1 MMFNKIESNKIK
13 AFANSTEENTQ
24 FIPVSSLEEVAIH
37 LRDSDEEFNYEYYL
51 VQITQPKKKL
61 STPPPFTPPGQTA
74 KMSQHI
80 SSSIANAAANLIS
93 PLADA
98 ASISAP
104 AYVAPKMNSALVSSE
119 VSDTSAQAMNA
130 DVESAINEPVVSGA
144 TFAAAEEAYIPEAR
158 KNTPESESSEYLAQ
172 NADLLLQ
179 VGEIELARNI
189 YRAILKTGDS
199 CDVAYAGLANCSD
212 KEGMIEQ
219 AIQFAWDSVAFAPNK
234 KGYQILSQLLVQQG
248 RDQEAAQALSRAI
261 KSLELSAQEKAEYH
275 KMIGNCMA
283 RLGQNPEAERAYKK
297 ALELSPASD
306 ETQSNLGSL
315 YLEQGQVVDAKR
327 CYQDA
332 IASNPTNDKAWV
344 GLGLCFVAEGDKE
357 AAHDA
362 FSRSLE
368 RNLRNS
374 TAIFHL
380 VKCAYEIKKY
390 SQAERMLSNYV
401 EVAPVSPSL
410 LYSLAGLQFH
420 VGKKKEAALTAKR
433 ILQIKGDHQGARD
446 LIRRIDAE

>member
-1 MMFNKIESNKIK
+1 MMFNKIDSLT
-13 AFANSTEENTQ
+13 NSTEENTQ
-24 FIPVSSLEEVAIH
+24 FIPVSSLEEVAMH
-37 LRDSDEEFNYEYYL
+37 LRDSDEDSNYEYYL
-51 VQITQPKKKL
+51 VRITHPKKKIL
-61 STPPPFTPPGQTA
+61 TPPPFTGKP
-74 KMSQHI
+74 
-80 SSSIANAAANLIS
+80 SS
-93 PLADA
+93 
-98 ASISAP
+98 
-104 AYVAPKMNSALVSSE
+104 PKPHMNSAMVSSE
-119 VSDTSAQAMNA
+119 VVEPAAERRKVQVDSFVDESEEKLARNIPAQETAQAQA
-130 DVESAINEPVVSGA
+130 PSQS
-144 TFAAAEEAYIPEAR
+144 AR
-158 KNTPESESSEYLAQ
+158 KATAEVEDISFLVQ
-172 NADLLLQ
+172 NAELLLQ

-189 YRAILKTGDS
+189 FRAVLKSGES
-199 CDVAYAGLANCSD
+199 SDVAYAGLAACSD
-212 KEGMIEQ
+212 KEGLIEQ

-248 RDQEAAQALSRAI
+248 RDQEAAQSLNRAI
-261 KSLELSAQEKAEYH
+261 KSLELSAQEKAEYY

-283 RLGQNPEAERAYKK
+283 RLGQNPEAERAFKK

-306 ETQSNLGSL
+306 ETQANLGSL
-315 YLEQGQVVDAKR
+315 YLEQGQVADAKR

-332 IASNPTNDKAWV
+332 IASNPANDKAWV
-344 GLGLCFVAEGDKE
+344 GLGLCFVSEGDKE

-390 SQAERMLSNYV
+390 SQAERMLSSYV
-401 EVAPVSPSL
+401 DVAPVSPSL

-420 VGKKKEAALTAKR
+420 VGKKKEASQTAKR

-446 LIRRIDAE
+446 LVKRIEAE

>member
-1 MMFNKIESNKIK
+1 MMFNKIEK
-13 AFANSTEENTQ
+13 FANSTEENTQ

-37 LRDSDEEFNYEYYL
+37 LRNSDENFAYEYYL
-51 VQITQPKKKL
+51 VQITTPKKKAMV
-61 STPPPFTPPGQTA
+61 PPPFAPAPQSPKMQTA
-74 KMSQHI
+74 MI
-80 SSSIANAAANLIS
+80 SSEIVEPAAIKNIS
-93 PLADA
+93 PRAELNLE
-98 ASISAP
+98 ASPRAT
-104 AYVAPKMNSALVSSE
+104 VSTPS
-119 VSDTSAQAMNA
+119 TQNTAQGVPHLENA
-130 DVESAINEPVVSGA
+130 
-144 TFAAAEEAYIPEAR
+144 
-158 KNTPESESSEYLAQ
+158 EYLAQ
-172 NADLLLQ
+172 NADLLFQ
-179 VGEIELARNI
+179 VGETELARNI
-189 YRAILKTGDS
+189 YRAILKTGEAS
-199 CDVAYAGLANCSD
+199 DVAYAGLAYCSD
-212 KEGMIEQ
+212 KDGMIDQ

-248 RDQEAAQALSRAI
+248 RDQEASQALTRAL
-261 KSLELSAQEKAEYH
+261 KTLELSAQEKAEYY
-275 KMIGNCMA
+275 KVIGNCMA
-283 RLGQNPEAERAYKK
+283 RLGQNPDAERAYKK

-315 YLEQGQVVDAKR
+315 YLEQGQIPDAKR
-327 CYQDA
+327 CYQDS

-401 EVAPVSPSL
+401 EIAPVSPSL

-420 VGKKKEAALTAKR
+420 VGKKKEALFTAKR

-446 LIRRIDAE
+446 LIKRIDEAQ

>member
-1 MMFNKIESNKIK
+1 MMFNKIESNKITGL
-13 AFANSTEENTQ
+13 AHSTEENTQ

-37 LRDSDEEFNYEYYL
+37 LRDSDETFNYEYYL
-51 VQITQPKKKL
+51 VQITHPKKKVL
-61 STPPPFTPPGQTA
+61 SPPPFTPPGR
-74 KMSQHI
+74 
-80 SSSIANAAANLIS
+80 AARS
-93 PLADA
+93 E
-98 ASISAP
+98 P
-104 AYVAPKMNSALVSSE
+104 AVEPTINTYTPAAPKMNSALVSSE
-119 VSDTSAQAMNA
+119 I
-130 DVESAINEPVVSGA
+130 VEP
-144 TFAAAEEAYIPEAR
+144 AAASFGSELFQEEPEVR
-158 KNTPESESSEYLAQ
+158 KSATTETESVHYLAQ
-172 NADLLLQ
+172 NAELLLQ
-179 VGEIELARNI
+179 AGEVEFARNI
-189 YRAILKTGDS
+189 FRAILKTGDAS
-199 CDVAYAGLANCSD
+199 DVAYAGLAGCSD
-212 KEGMIEQ
+212 KDGMIEQ

-248 RDQEAAQALSRAI
+248 RDQEASQALSRAL

-315 YLEQGQVVDAKR
+315 YLEQGQISDAKR

-332 IASNPTNDKAWV
+332 IGSNPTNDKAWV

-420 VGKKKEAALTAKR
+420 VGKKKEASATAKR

-446 LIRRIDAE
+446 LLKRIDAAE